1 MSNNR
6 VASVPGACWAP
17 DRAIF
22 PGRLEHSCD
31 AASECESQSLCS
43 DRYVMY
49 AGDSR
54 GELHDQISG
63 MTKSFLTAFVALSLI
78 LAGSPSAQMAAVD
91 PSDRLREV
99 LPADV
104 AGRVLATIAEAR
116 ARSLPAQALANRALK
131 FAARGVAPAD
141 IERSVADHVVRLE
154 QAREAIQR
162 GRGAQAAGDEIDAG
176 AEALRLGA
184 TGASVSDLAKGA
196 PSGRSLTVP
205 LFVLGSL
212 VDRGLPSDAAL
223 QRVLERL
230 QARASD
236 ADLEQLPAQAGS
248 GRATGAA
255 KAGEAKGKAQKG
267 RPEGAGAKSR
277 PAGAGGGRPASIP
290 ASPGKGTRPES
301 PPGKQQ

>member
-1 MSNNR
+1 MSSDR
-6 VASVPGACWAP
+6 SAACLAQP
-17 DRAIF
+17 STTSAILLAK
-22 PGRLEHSCD
+22 LEHSCD
-31 AASECESQSLCS
+31 AVSACESQSLCS

-54 GELHDQISG
+54 GELHRPNLG

-116 ARSLPAQALANRALK
+116 AQSLPAQALANRALK

-141 IERSVADHVVRLE
+141 IERSVADHLARME

-162 GRGAQAAGDEIDAG
+162 GRGVQAAGDEIEAG
-176 AEALRLGA
+176 AEALRLGV

-196 PSGRSLTVP
+196 PSGRSLAVP

-248 GRATGAA
+248 GRAAGAA
-255 KAGEAKGKAQKG
+255 KADEAKAQKG
-267 RPEGAGAKSR
+267 RPEGAGAKGR
-277 PAGAGGGRPASIP
+277 PAGAGAGRPASIP
-290 ASPGKGTRPES
+290 ANPGKGTRPES
-301 PPGKQQ
+301 PPGK